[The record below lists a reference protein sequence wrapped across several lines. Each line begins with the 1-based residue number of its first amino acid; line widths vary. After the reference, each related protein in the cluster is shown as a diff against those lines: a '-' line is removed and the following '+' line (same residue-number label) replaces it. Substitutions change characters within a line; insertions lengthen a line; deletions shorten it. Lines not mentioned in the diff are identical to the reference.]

1 MTSRGED
8 LTGAALAAARR
19 AGAEAA
25 DALLVEEESL
35 SVEVRDGALERAER
49 AESRELGLRVMVG
62 RRQACVAGSD
72 LSDDALARLAERAV
86 AMARA
91 APEDPTVGLAPPG
104 ALAAVRDAHALDIL
118 DPAPAPAP
126 AALEARARAL
136 ENAAAAVAG
145 VSRVDQAGADWQRRH
160 IRLASTNGFSGG
172 YGRSLWAL
180 GAVAISGEGT
190 AMERD
195 SRVGMRSHD
204 ADLPPPEE
212 IGESAGQRA
221 AARAGARKPP
231 TGAFAVMF
239 DERVAGSL
247 MAHLLAAI
255 NGTAIARG
263 ASWLGDALGTRVLPA
278 GLDLIEMPHAP
289 RLAASRPF
297 DAEGLATA
305 RRVLV
310 GDGVL
315 KGWVLDLATARRLGL
330 ESTAN
335 AARGTNGPPAPAV
348 SNVVLTGDTRPRAA
362 LLAEMGE
369 GLLVTQ
375 LMGASINPTTGDYS
389 RGAAGFWIEG
399 GEIAWPVNECTIAG
413 NLREMLPTITAAD
426 DADRWRSRQVPSLR
440 VEGLTIAG
448 A

>member
-1 MTSRGED
+1 MTSRRED
-8 LTGAALAAARR
+8 VTGAALAAARR
-19 AGAEAA
+19 AAAEAA
-25 DALLVEEESL
+25 DALLLEEESL
-35 SVEVRDGALERAER
+35 SVEVREGALERAER
-49 AESRELGLRVMVG
+49 AESRELGLRVLVG
-62 RRQACVAGSD
+62 ARQACVAGSD
-72 LSDDALARLAERAV
+72 LSEVALARLAERAV

-91 APEDPTVGLAPPG
+91 APEDPSVGLAAPE
-104 ALAAVRDAHALDIL
+104 ALAAVREAHALDIL
-118 DPAPAPAP
+118 DPAPAPVP

-136 ENAAAAVAG
+136 EAAAAAVPG
-145 VSRVDQAGADWQRRH
+145 VTQVDQAGADWQRRH
-160 IRLASTNGFSGG
+160 VHLAATNGFSGG

-195 SRVGMRSHD
+195 QRVEMRIHD
-204 ADLPPPEE
+204 ADLPAPEE
-212 IGESAGQRA
+212 IGDSAGRRA

-231 TGAFAVMF
+231 TGAFPVIF

-247 MAHLLAAI
+247 VAHLLAAI
-255 NGTAIARG
+255 NGTAIVRG
-263 ASWLGDALGTRVLPA
+263 ASWLADALGERVLPA
-278 GLDLIEMPHAP
+278 GLDLVEVPHVP
-289 RLAASRPF
+289 RLTASRPF

-305 RRVLV
+305 RRALIE
-310 GDGVL
+310 DGIL
-315 KGWVLDLATARRLGL
+315 TGWVLDLATARRLGQ

-335 AARGTNGPPAPAV
+335 ASRGTGGPPAPSV
-348 SNVVLTGDTRPRAA
+348 SNVVLTGRTRPRAG
-362 LLAEMGE
+362 LLAETGK

-399 GEIAWPVNECTIAG
+399 GEVAYPVNECTIAG
-413 NLREMLPTITAAD
+413 NLRGMLATITAAD
-426 DADRWRSRQVPSLR
+426 DADRWRGRQVPSLR